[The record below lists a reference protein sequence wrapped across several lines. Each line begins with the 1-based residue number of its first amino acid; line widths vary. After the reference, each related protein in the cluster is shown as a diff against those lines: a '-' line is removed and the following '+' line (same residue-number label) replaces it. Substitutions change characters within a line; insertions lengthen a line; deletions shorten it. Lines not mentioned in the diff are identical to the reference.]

1 MLDRP
6 KRFSEITSIMIFL
19 FLLVFISRQLPV
31 FCINKEVITLKNHPI
46 CINDIVAVLIGR
58 SWYCKFTFKVNGF
71 KWFKKILFDNGMPNE
86 MRIPGYHN
94 ADMFF
99 TIDRWM
105 SEYIEM
111 IGDLIGKNTSRF
123 IRYQFQPRMTSNKSF
138 YFFLVI

>member
-1 MLDRP
+1 
-6 KRFSEITSIMIFL
+6 MIFL
-19 FLLVFISRQLPV
+19 FLLVFISKPV
-31 FCINKEVITLKNHPI
+31 FCINKEVITLKRQFYMYI
-46 CINDIVAVLIGR
+46 IIN
-58 SWYCKFTFKVNGF
+58 SWYWKWIYRKFMIYKVNWQWRETEF

-111 IGDLIGKNTSRF
+111 IGDLIGKNTPWF
-123 IRYQFQPRMTSNKSF
+123 IPFESYGISFCPQMTWNVNCIFGILDSF
-138 YFFLVI
+138 

>member
-1 MLDRP
+1 
-6 KRFSEITSIMIFL
+6 
-19 FLLVFISRQLPV
+19 
-31 FCINKEVITLKNHPI
+31 
-46 CINDIVAVLIGR
+46 
-58 SWYCKFTFKVNGF
+58 
-71 KWFKKILFDNGMPNE
+71 MPNE

-123 IRYQFQPRMTSNKSF
+123 IRYQFQPRMTSSKSL
-138 YFFLVI
+138 YFFWSYKMTKTMFCYQPHF

>member
-1 MLDRP
+1 
-6 KRFSEITSIMIFL
+6 
-19 FLLVFISRQLPV
+19 
-31 FCINKEVITLKNHPI
+31 
-46 CINDIVAVLIGR
+46 
-58 SWYCKFTFKVNGF
+58 
-71 KWFKKILFDNGMPNE
+71 MPNE

-123 IRYQFQPRMTSNKSF
+123 IRYQFQPRMTSSKSL
-138 YFFLVI
+138 YFFYQAHFPGMFPLIRFSYDKFSESEVNYDEMIFKILDESNNPFNDLPFNSPMSSNKIGII